1 MRTVAG
7 IAPPGIGPTLLLG
20 IMSLSLFMIV
30 AFVAD
35 PLGIVSLVGVLL
47 ACSSAFM
54 GFFHRDP
61 DRPIRRGTNL
71 LVSPADGRV
80 MFVVRERATGR
91 RPTKE
96 ELEIGDIEVDPHL
109 GDWFPEPCLEPLKY
123 STEQRWEM
131 VPEGEES
138 ATDSIRIAI
147 YMSPLD
153 VHVQRSPL
161 AGNIVHMEHRTG
173 KGRKRG
179 PHLRASRKESEG
191 NERIRT
197 VVEGD
202 NGNRVEITQISG
214 AAART
219 IIPFV
224 GPGESLRRGQR
235 IGMIRFGSRVDI
247 RFPADDSEVLV
258 ARDSILFAGQDKIA
272 SILAYESE

>member
-1 MRTVAG
+1 MAG

-20 IMSLSLFMIV
+20 VMSLSIFMIV
-30 AFVAD
+30 VFVAD
-35 PLGIVSLVGVLL
+35 PSGIVSLVAVLL
-47 ACSSAFM
+47 ACSSAFI

-61 DRPIRRGTNL
+61 DRPIPRENGL
-71 LVSPADGRV
+71 LVSPADGRI

-91 RPTKE
+91 RPTQE
-96 ELEIGDIEVDPHL
+96 EVEDGGIEIDPHM
-109 GDWFPEPCLEPLKY
+109 GDWFPEPCSEPLRY
-123 STEQRWEM
+123 STEQRWEK

-138 ATDSIRIAI
+138 ITDSIRIAI

-173 KGRKRG
+173 KGRRRG

-197 VVEGD
+197 VVEGENKD
-202 NGNRVEITQISG
+202 RVEITQISG

-219 IIPFV
+219 IIPFT
-224 GPGESLRRGQR
+224 GPGEPLRRGQR

-247 RFPADDSEVLV
+247 RFPASNFEAIVSEG
-258 ARDSILFAGQDKIA
+258 SILLAGQDKIA
-272 SILAYESE
+272 RDLNLESE

>member
-61 DRPIRRGTNL
+61 DRPIPRGNNL

-173 KGRKRG
+173 KGRRRG
-179 PHLRASRKESEG
+179 PHLRASRKESDG

-197 VVEGD
+197 VVEDETGR
-202 NGNRVEITQISG
+202 RVEITQISG

-219 IIPFV
+219 IIPFT
-224 GPGESLRRGQR
+224 GLGQTLRRGQR

-247 RFPADDSEVLV
+247 RFHADYSEVLV
-258 ARDSILFAGQDKIA
+258 SKDSILLAGQDKIV
-272 SILAYESE
+272 SVMVHESE

>member
-1 MRTVAG
+1 MAG
-7 IAPPGIGPTLLLG
+7 IAPPGVGPTLLLG
-20 IMSLSLFMIV
+20 VMSLSTFMV
-30 AFVAD
+30 VVFVSD
-35 PLGIVSLVGVLL
+35 PSGIVSLVGVLL
-47 ACSSAFM
+47 ACSSAFI

-61 DRPIRRGTNL
+61 DRPIPRENGI

-80 MFVVRERATGR
+80 MFVVRERSTGR
-91 RPTKE
+91 RPTQQ
-96 ELEIGDIEVDPHL
+96 EIESGEIVVEHYM
-109 GDWFPEPCLEPLKY
+109 GDWFPESCPEPLRY
-123 STEQRWEM
+123 STEQRWEK
-131 VPEGEES
+131 VSEGEES
-138 ATDSIRIAI
+138 ASDSIRIAI